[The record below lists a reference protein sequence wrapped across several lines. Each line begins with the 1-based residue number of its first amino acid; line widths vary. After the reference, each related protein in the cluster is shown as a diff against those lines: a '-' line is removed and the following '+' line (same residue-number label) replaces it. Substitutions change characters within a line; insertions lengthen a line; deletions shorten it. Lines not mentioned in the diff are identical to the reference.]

1 MENREPERG
10 TGAWERV
17 YSAKSPENSEWR
29 AKEKKGNNK
38 KCYGCK
44 REFLFAVPPDDQYVL
59 VTTNSDWYWDQG
71 QRMKRRLGEN
81 QISILTG
88 RRPSP
93 GAFISHT
100 SP

>member
-44 REFLFAVPPDDQYVL
+44 REFL
-59 VTTNSDWYWDQG
+59 
-71 QRMKRRLGEN
+71 
-81 QISILTG
+81 
-88 RRPSP
+88 
-93 GAFISHT
+93 
-100 SP
+100 